1 MRKNAEGT
9 TAMPMA
15 VHATEARGTL
25 DREMRAEM
33 RARMGMHANNN
44 VTSH

>member
-25 DREMRAEM
+25 DREMRA
-33 RARMGMHANNN
+33 RMGMHANNN